1 MLPYMLLGVAV
12 GAAIHGFVPVI
23 LFSQLASLPGFIMI
37 PLAALIGIFLYVRA
51 STMIPIATSL
61 LAKGLSMGSVMSL
74 TIAGAGASLPEMIM
88 LKKLF
93 HWPLLIAFV
102 LLVLLTACITGIS
115 IELLV

>member
-1 MLPYMLLGVAV
+1 
-12 GAAIHGFVPVI
+12 
-23 LFSQLASLPGFIMI
+23 
-37 PLAALIGIFLYVRA
+37 
-51 STMIPIATSL
+51 
-61 LAKGLSMGSVMSL
+61 MGSVMSL

-88 LKKLF
+88 LKKIF